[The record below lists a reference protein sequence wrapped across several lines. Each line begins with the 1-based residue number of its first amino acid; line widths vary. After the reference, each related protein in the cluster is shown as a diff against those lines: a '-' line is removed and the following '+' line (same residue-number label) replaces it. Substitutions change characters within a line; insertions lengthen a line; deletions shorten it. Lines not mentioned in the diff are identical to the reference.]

1 MFIKDK
7 TIVDAY
13 ENSII
18 RVLDRA
24 NSTEFKSTK
33 NPVVSLM
40 TEWHNKNKIEKRDKS
55 SDKGGTMRLGAYK
68 AILKQGSKVSK
79 IYNATEISER
89 HRHRYEVDLSHTKDF
104 DKKGFH
110 FSGMSPDKVLPEV
123 LESANHKW
131 FIGVQFHPEL
141 KSRPLEPHPLFSS
154 FIKHC
159 IK

>member
-1 MFIKDK
+1 MQLSVIE
-7 TIVDAY
+7 IAR
-13 ENSII
+13 N
-18 RVLDRA
+18 VLGIEDS
-24 NSTEFKSTK
+24 NSTEFQSST

-40 TEWHNKNKIEKRDKS
+40 TEWNNENKIEKRDQT

-68 AILKQGSKVSK
+68 AILKKDSKVSE
-79 IYNATEISER
+79 IYNTNEISER
-89 HRHRYEVDLSHTKDF
+89 HRHRYEVDLSLTKDF
-104 DKKGFH
+104 ENKGFV
-110 FSGMSPDKVLPEV
+110 FSGMSPDNVLPEV
-123 LESANHKW
+123 LESVNHKW